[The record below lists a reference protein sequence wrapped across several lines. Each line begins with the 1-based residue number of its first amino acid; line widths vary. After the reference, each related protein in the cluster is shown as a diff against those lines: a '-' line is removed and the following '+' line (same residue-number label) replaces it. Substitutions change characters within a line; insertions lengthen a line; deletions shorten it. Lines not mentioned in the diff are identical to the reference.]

1 LGKTGIAIEPE
12 LTGITLLGQNNSVL
26 VKPIQGITT
35 ATDIF
40 DETSIKVVKPIPRI
54 LRKRQ

>member
-1 LGKTGIAIEPE
+1 M
-12 LTGITLLGQNNSVL
+12 TLLDQNNRAL
-26 VKPIQGITT
+26 VKPIRGITT

-40 DETSIKVVKPIPRI
+40 DEMSIKVVKPKPRI